1 MEFKL
6 FWLRKLLLLF
16 LAFSFSSSILYCQE
30 TKAELEKLLEEGLED
45 TSTVTT
51 LNKLYWYE
59 RKVNPEKGKVYL
71 DQALAISQKL
81 DFEKGEAITL
91 KNYGDYYTTAGEYD
105 LAFIKTAEAKI
116 LFSELNLLTEVSKCY
131 NLFGIIETRKGQ
143 YKKALEHYLKSAELN
158 MQNKDSA
165 GVAAIYQNIGGIN
178 YHLQQFDK
186 AKEYILKSL
195 KIKELMKD
203 SGSMPASLN
212 SLSLIYSAKKE
223 HSKALKFQLNTL
235 PIVLRHGDLDELA
248 TITNNIGV
256 QYYYLEKM
264 DSARQY
270 YIDALNIYKRIGDK
284 QELAAQYIN
293 LGGIE
298 VKLKN
303 GKNAAAYFDSSKTI
317 AQEIKSDHLLSVAY
331 KGLSDSYRLLSQ
343 YEKAIEFLEL
353 NHALLDSVTGEKV
366 KVQSLELQ
374 EKFESEQKDKEI
386 AILEKKEANSK
397 ATAERRKSIIILS
410 TSIFTVGI
418 LILIFLFQRKR
429 IKTKQNKIEL
439 EQKVLRSQM
448 NPHFIFNSLGAI
460 QQMYMSGETDLAN
473 QYLGDFGQLLRRIL
487 KNSGEDNISLH
498 EEIEMAEL
506 YLELEKERNN
516 DLIQYKIEVDPNLDL
531 HGIHVPPLI
540 LQPFIENAIWHG
552 ILPGKKPGTITIR
565 IKHSEN
571 LSKIICEI
579 EDDGVGFK
587 NTPKKRP
594 YHESKGIHI
603 TEKRLRSKVHMSP
616 LPHGTLVQFEILL

>member
-16 LAFSFSSSILYCQE
+16 LALSFSSSILYCQE

-45 TSTVTT
+45 TSTVTA

-59 RKVNPEKGKVYL
+59 RKVNPEKGKVHL

-81 DFEKGEAITL
+81 DFEKGKAITL
-91 KNYGDYYTTAGEYD
+91 KNYGDYYATAGEYD
-105 LAFIKTAEAKI
+105 LALVKTVEAKI
-116 LFSELNLLTEVSKCY
+116 IFSELKLLTKVSKCY
-131 NLFGIIETRKGQ
+131 NLMGVIETRKGQ
-143 YKKALEHYLKSAELN
+143 YKKALEYYLKSAELSI
-158 MQNKDSA
+158 QNKDSS
-165 GVAAIYQNIGGIN
+165 GVAVAYQNIGGIN

-186 AKEYILKSL
+186 AEEYILKSL
-195 KIKELMKD
+195 KIKELRKD
-203 SGSMPASLN
+203 SGSMVPSLN
-212 SLSLIYSAKKE
+212 SLSAVYSAKKE

-235 PIVLRHGDLDELA
+235 PIVLRHGDPNELA
-248 TITNNIGV
+248 TITNNIGA
-256 QYYYLEKM
+256 QYYHLGEL
-264 DSARQY
+264 DSALQY
-270 YIDALNIYKRIGDK
+270 YTGALNIYKKINDQQG
-284 QELAAQYIN
+284 LAVQYIN

-303 GKNAAAYFDSSKTI
+303 GKNAISYFDSSRTI
-317 AQEIKSDHLLSVAY
+317 AQEIKNDHLLSVAY
-331 KGLSDSYRLLSQ
+331 KGLSDSYRLLNQ

-353 NHALLDSVTGEKV
+353 NHAILDSVAGEKV

-410 TSIFTVGI
+410 TSIFTVGM
-418 LILIFLFQRKR
+418 LLLIFLFQRKR
-429 IKTKQNKIEL
+429 IKEKQNKIEL

-487 KNSGEDNISLH
+487 KNSGEDSISLY

-516 DLIQYKIEVDPNLDL
+516 DFIQYKTEVDSNLDL
-531 HGIHVPPLI
+531 HGIFVPPLI

-552 ILPGKKPGTITIR
+552 ILPGKKPGTITLR
-565 IKHSEN
+565 IKHNEN

-579 EDDGVGFK
+579 EDNGVGFK
-587 NTPKKRP
+587 STTEKTL
-594 YHESKGIHI
+594 YHESKGIYI
-603 TEKRLRSKVHMSP
+603 TEKRLQSKVHVTT
-616 LPHGTLVQFEILL
+616 LPKGTLVQFEILI